1 MNLLI
6 KNARLRHKKELVD
19 ILVEK
24 GRFARIEPNIDL
36 ASIERLDAQGNLVIP
51 PFVESHVHLDSALQV
66 GMPRFNESGTLLEG
80 IEIWGERKQHL
91 TKESVKQTA
100 KKTIL
105 WEVANGILRIRTH
118 ADSTEPNLLTLKALL
133 ELQEEMRDLVD
144 IQIVAFPQ
152 DGIFSVPDSDQLLEK
167 AIKLGAD
174 VIGGIPQ
181 VELSREDGIRS
192 IEHVFQLANQYDR
205 LIDIHTD
212 ETTDEHSRFAEV
224 IARYTIVNGM
234 EGLVTA
240 SHTTAMHN
248 YNNDYA
254 AKLIG
259 FLRRGKVN
267 IVTNPGSN
275 ALLQNRLDGYPRHR
289 GHTRVDELLSAGVN
303 VSVGNDNI
311 MDPFGPLGKGSM
323 LQSANLLIH
332 TAHLSGNA
340 QMSQVFDLITING
353 GRTLNLKDYG
363 IQIGNQADCVIL
375 DAQSEYEALRLTSE
389 CLFVIRKGQV
399 IVKTTPALRQLYK
412 NGQITEIDFKGS
424 NLVIS

>member
-91 TKESVKQTA
+91 TKESIKQTA

-152 DGIFSVPDSDQLLEK
+152 DGIFLC
-167 AIKLGAD
+167 
-174 VIGGIPQ
+174 
-181 VELSREDGIRS
+181 R
-192 IEHVFQLANQYDR
+192 
-205 LIDIHTD
+205 
-212 ETTDEHSRFAEV
+212 
-224 IARYTIVNGM
+224 ARI
-234 EGLVTA
+234 
-240 SHTTAMHN
+240 N
-248 YNNDYA
+248 Y
-254 AKLIG
+254 
-259 FLRRGKVN
+259 
-267 IVTNPGSN
+267 
-275 ALLQNRLDGYPRHR
+275 
-289 GHTRVDELLSAGVN
+289 
-303 VSVGNDNI
+303 
-311 MDPFGPLGKGSM
+311 
-323 LQSANLLIH
+323 
-332 TAHLSGNA
+332 
-340 QMSQVFDLITING
+340 
-353 GRTLNLKDYG
+353 
-363 IQIGNQADCVIL
+363 
-375 DAQSEYEALRLTSE
+375 
-389 CLFVIRKGQV
+389 
-399 IVKTTPALRQLYK
+399 
-412 NGQITEIDFKGS
+412 
-424 NLVIS
+424 